1 MVEGTSTTFSSWIF
15 YKLLLFGETI
25 LILLLTDRTKF
36 AVESGEAQLSR

>member
-25 LILLLTDRTKF
+25 LILLVSDKTQKTHTC
-36 AVESGEAQLSR
+36 